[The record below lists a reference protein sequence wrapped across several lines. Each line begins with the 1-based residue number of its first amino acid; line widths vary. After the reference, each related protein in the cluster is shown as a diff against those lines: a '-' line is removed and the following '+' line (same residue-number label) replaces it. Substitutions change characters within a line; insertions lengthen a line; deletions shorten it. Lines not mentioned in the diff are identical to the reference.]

1 MTLWRIDPELRRIF
15 MKRLLLCAVLAA
27 SAPAFTQ
34 TSIPA
39 APTLTADAIFKGLR
53 FDWAPVAGA
62 TSYQL
67 EYRAHRT
74 GTFNQKSTFTAS
86 TTSTGFRFPLHL
98 FDWTY
103 ARYRLAACNS
113 AGCSRSAEV
122 SVSSLRLKAV
132 GYFKSS
138 NTREFQQFGRDVDVS
153 PDGNNFVTAAQ
164 GERLSDTGN
173 DSGAVYV
180 FRRMNGVWTQRA
192 RFTPVSPSYQ
202 DSNHYVT
209 QSVAISASGN
219 TVAVGLA
226 AFEDTQNDASRGE
239 VEVFHWNGTT
249 WTRSRV
255 PRVPSSVFGQW
266 VELADSGS
274 TLAVGYTE
282 PGNYTNSKVA
292 IYKPLNGAWQN
303 VRTITGR
310 TDNGETCKDSHA
322 FSRDG
327 STLAQICALP
337 FTPGVYFDDNFIR
350 VYSGSNWATRTD
362 IRLTGSTP
370 STYGYDSWGIGM
382 SANGDTIA
390 ANVVAIAAQT
400 ADEATSQVNVFK
412 RMSGVY
418 SQVDELTPGP
428 WADGTPRYA
437 YGAAIAVSGDGGT
450 IGVGQTTDS
459 GYGLGPRAAPL
470 NPGGQ
475 MVGAVYVYRLSGSWK
490 LANMVKPNDR
500 YRVGYESFGGLV
512 VLDSDG
518 QTMLIGNSAERSRSV
533 GIGGD
538 WQNGDIPDA
547 GAVWMY

>member
-1 MTLWRIDPELRRIF
+1 ME
-15 MKRLLLCAVLAA
+15 RLLLCAVLAV
-27 SAPAFTQ
+27 SAPAFAQ

-39 APTLTADAIFKGLR
+39 APTLTASAAFKGLR

-67 EYRAHRT
+67 EYRA
-74 GTFNQKSTFTAS
+74 NQKSTFNLKSSFTAS
-86 TTSTGFRFPLHL
+86 TTSTSFSFPLHL

-113 AGCSRSAEV
+113 AGCSRSAAV

-132 GYFKSS
+132 GYFKTS
-138 NTREFQQFGRDVDVS
+138 NTRDFQKFGQDVDIS
-153 PDGNNFVTAAQ
+153 PDGNNFVAAAP
-164 GERLSDTGN
+164 GERLSDSGN

-180 FRRMNGVWTQRA
+180 FRRTNGVWTQRA
-192 RFTPVSPSYQ
+192 RFTPVTPPYQ
-202 DSNHYVT
+202 DSNHYVI

-226 AFEDTQNDASRGE
+226 AFEDTQNDTSRGA

-249 WTRSRV
+249 WSRAQV
-255 PRVPSSVFGQW
+255 QRVPSTVFGDW

-274 TLAVGYTE
+274 TLAVGYFGPE
-282 PGNYTNSKVA
+282 NYYDAKVA
-292 IYKPLNGAWQN
+292 IYRPMNGAWQN
-303 VRTITGR
+303 VANIDGR
-310 TDNGETCKDSHA
+310 ADNGETCSQSHA

-327 STLAQICALP
+327 STLAQVCALP
-337 FTPGVYFDDNFIR
+337 ATPDVYFDGNFIR
-350 VYSGSNWATRTD
+350 VHSGSNWATHTD
-362 IRLTGSTP
+362 IPLTSATP
-370 STYGYDSWGIGM
+370 STYGYNAGGIGM

-390 ANVVAIAAQT
+390 ASVVARAAQT
-400 ADEATSQVNVFK
+400 ADEATSQVNVFN
-412 RMSGVY
+412 RAGGVY
-418 SQVDELTPGP
+418 MQTDVLKPGP
-428 WADGTPRYA
+428 WADGTYRYA

-459 GYGLGPRAAPL
+459 GFGLGPRAAPL

-475 MVGAVYVYRLSGSWK
+475 MVGAVYVYRLSGTWK

-512 VLDSDG
+512 VLSDTG
-518 QTMLIGNSAERSRSV
+518 KTLLIGNSGERSRGV

-538 WQNGDIPDA
+538 WKDGDISDA

>member
-1 MTLWRIDPELRRIF
+1 
-15 MKRLLLCAVLAA
+15 MKRLLLCAVLAV
-27 SAPAFTQ
+27 SAPVFAQ
-34 TSIPA
+34 TSVPA
-39 APTLTADAIFKGLR
+39 APRLTASAAFKGLR
-53 FDWAPVAGA
+53 FTWAPVAGA

-67 EYRAHRT
+67 EYRAHQT
-74 GTFNQKSTFTAS
+74 GTFNLKSSFTAS
-86 TTSTGFRFPLHL
+86 TTSTAFSFPVHL

-138 NTREFQQFGRDVDVS
+138 NTMTSQHFGSDVDVS
-153 PDGNNFVTAAQ
+153 PDGNNLVVAAP
-164 GERLSDTGN
+164 GERVSDTGN

-180 FRRMNGVWTQRA
+180 FRRTNGVWTQRA
-192 RFTPVSPSYQ
+192 RFTPSAPPYQ
-202 DSNHYVT
+202 DSNRAKRQT
-209 QSVAISASGN
+209 VAISASGN
-219 TVAVGLA
+219 TVAVSLG
-226 AFEDTQNDASRGE
+226 AFEHLQNDPGRGE

-249 WTRSRV
+249 WSRSPV
-255 PRVPSSVFGQW
+255 PRVPSSVFGDW
-266 VELADSGS
+266 VELAHSGS
-274 TLAVGYTE
+274 TLAVGYFD
-282 PGNYTNSKVA
+282 PGNYLNSRVA
-292 IYKPLNGAWQN
+292 LYKPANGTWQN

-310 TDNGETCKDSHA
+310 TDNGETCSYLQQGHA

-337 FTPGVYFDDNFIR
+337 RTQGEYFDGNFIR

-362 IRLTGSTP
+362 IHLASSFP
-370 STYGYDSWGIGM
+370 STYGYDSTGIGM

-390 ANVVAIAAQT
+390 ANIVSVAAQT
-400 ADEATSQVNVFK
+400 PDEATSQVNVFT
-412 RMSGVY
+412 RSGGVY
-418 SQVDELTPGP
+418 TQVDALTPGP

-437 YGAAIAVSGDGGT
+437 YGAAIAVSGDGST
-450 IGVGQTTDS
+450 IGVGQTTDA

-500 YRVGYESFGGLV
+500 YAVGYESFGDLV
-512 VLDSDG
+512 VLNDSG
-518 QTMLIGNSAERSRSV
+518 KTLLIGNAAERSSSV

-538 WQNGDIPDA
+538 WHNNDMSDA

>member
-1 MTLWRIDPELRRIF
+1 

-27 SAPAFTQ
+27 GAPAFAQ
-34 TSIPA
+34 NSVPA
-39 APTLTADAIFKGLR
+39 APRLTASAVFKGLR

-67 EYRAHRT
+67 EYRAHQT
-74 GTFNQKSTFTAS
+74 GPFNLKESFTAS
-86 TTSTGFRFPLHL
+86 TTSTAWSFPLHL

-132 GYFKSS
+132 GYFKTP
-138 NTREFQQFGRDVDVS
+138 NTRAFQQFGLDVDVS
-153 PDGNNFVTAAQ
+153 PDGNNFVAAAP
-164 GERLSDTGN
+164 GERLSDSGN

-180 FRRMNGVWTQRA
+180 YRRTNGVWTQRA
-192 RFTPVSPSYQ
+192 RFTPVAPSFQ

-226 AFEDTQNDASRGE
+226 AFEDTQNDPSRGE

-249 WTRSRV
+249 WSHVQV
-255 PRVPSSVFGQW
+255 PRVPSSVFGDW

-274 TLAVGYTE
+274 TLAVGYYDQ
-282 PGNYTNSKVA
+282 GNYTNSRVA
-292 IYKPLNGAWQN
+292 IYKPANGAWQN

-310 TDNGETCKDSHA
+310 TDNGETCSYRQNGHA

-337 FTPGVYFDDNFIR
+337 RTQGEYFDGNFIR
-350 VYSGSNWATRTD
+350 VYSGSNWGTRTD
-362 IRLTGSTP
+362 IRLTSSFP
-370 STYGYDSWGIGM
+370 STYGYDGGGIGM

-390 ANVVAIAAQT
+390 ANVVAVAAQS
-400 ADEATSQVNVFK
+400 ADEATSQVNVFT
-412 RMSGVY
+412 RSGGVY
-418 SQVDELTPGP
+418 TQVDALAPGP
-428 WADGTPRYA
+428 WADGTYRYA
-437 YGAAIAVSGDGGT
+437 YGAAIAVSGDGST

-475 MVGAVYVYRLSGSWK
+475 MVGAVYVYRLAGFWK

-500 YRVGYESFGGLV
+500 YAVGYESFGGLV
-512 VLDSDG
+512 VLNGSG
-518 QTMLIGNSAERSRSV
+518 KTLLIGNAAERSASEA
-533 GIGGD
+533 IGGD
-538 WQNGDIPDA
+538 WHNTDMPDA